1 MILDGE
7 RSRPQP
13 ELDGEPSTREGSPEK
28 ASDRASDC
36 LTKPCLIDLLSQR
49 NSFDT

>member
-1 MILDGE
+1 MILDGDV
-7 RSRPQP
+7 SRQQAAL
-13 ELDGEPSTREGSPEK
+13 EGEPSTREGSPEK